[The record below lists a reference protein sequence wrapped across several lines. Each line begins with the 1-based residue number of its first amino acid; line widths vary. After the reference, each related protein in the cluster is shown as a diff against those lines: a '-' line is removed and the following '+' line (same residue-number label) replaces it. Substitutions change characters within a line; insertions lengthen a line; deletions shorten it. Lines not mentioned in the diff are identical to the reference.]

1 MRAVFPLL
9 SNRAPLPHNK
19 SPSVKSSLVICYV
32 RSKSAGRAHSPAGA
46 APYRVALRRIARH
59 RTRVQLLL
67 RRSEVVPL
75 YRISFFL
82 LAVSFPLIIVCYNLK
97 IFENARLRSVAA
109 LDSFKQLQADRSI
122 PDGYTYALFII
133 TNRAER
139 YHEALS
145 V

>member
-1 MRAVFPLL
+1 MF
-9 SNRAPLPHNK
+9 
-19 SPSVKSSLVICYV
+19 V
-32 RSKSAGRAHSPAGA
+32 R
-46 APYRVALRRIARH
+46 RVLDARTVRQVPRHIASRCDESH
-59 RTRVQLLL
+59 GTARVQLLL

-75 YRISFFL
+75 HRISFFL

>member
-1 MRAVFPLL
+1 MRAVLPLL
-9 SNRAPLPHNK
+9 SNRAPLPNNQ
-19 SPSVKSSLVICYV
+19 SPIVKSSVVICYV

-59 RTRVQLLL
+59 RTRATLL

-75 YRISFFL
+75 HRISFFL

-109 LDSFKQLQADRSI
+109 LDSFKQHQADRSI
-122 PDGYTYALFII
+122 PDGCTYALFII
-133 TNRAER
+133 TNRAEW